1 MQKCY
6 EGDMIRPETENQSK
20 RYPIYP
26 KINMWSN
33 KEPSNGFFNFD
44 IIPSWFDVLFHYL
57 VLYGRNQ
64 LTSFWTIFFPC
75 LFFFIILLIYFGY

>member
-26 KINMWSN
+26 KINMWSD

-44 IIPSWFDVLFHYL
+44 IIPS
-57 VLYGRNQ
+57 
-64 LTSFWTIFFPC
+64 
-75 LFFFIILLIYFGY
+75 